1 MKIFKQC
8 TLTVFIAF
16 LVFAFITCGDDNN
29 CKCFE
34 TYGEW
39 THLEE
44 GENCGCNKN
53 NCNCQTKVNTT
64 LTGTSIK
71 VIKETGVLVAD
82 FEDMV
87 ELFNNFLITD
97 YYFNGSQVANLKANI
112 TEIRVNSG
120 TAVSHNGGVLT
131 VGSSATENN
140 LEDYLIAKGLLTNN
154 PIE

>member
-1 MKIFKQC
+1 MKNFKQC
-8 TLTVFIAF
+8 TLTVLLAF
-16 LVFAFITCGDDNN
+16 LVFAFIACGDDNN

-71 VIKETGVLVAD
+71 VIKEPGVLLLDFNSMVGTFNDFLVTGVWWSTGQIA
-82 FEDMV
+82 
-87 ELFNNFLITD
+87 NF
-97 YYFNGSQVANLKANI
+97 KANI

-120 TAVSHNGGVLT
+120 TAVSHNGDVLT
-131 VGSSATENN
+131 VGSTATTVTIM
-140 LEDYLIAKGLLTNN
+140 LYLAGKGLDTNN